1 MKKILV
7 LNGSPRPNGNTSAL
21 IDAFVRGAEEAGNE
35 VARIDLRSLDIRPCL
50 GCCKGGKDPES
61 PCVQK
66 DGMLSVYPAYKA
78 SDVVV
83 LASPLYYWSVSGM
96 LKTAFDR
103 LFSVAECDANL
114 RNTVKSSLLL
124 MAAEGYGFEESEYW
138 YDRLMERL
146 GWTSLGKVLC
156 GHCGQRQAPRG
167 LRAGKEPLKAGI
179 SANAVSRTSMY
190 CRERI
195 TSRALHYAGG
205 VQPPASTINSEKRD
219 AYASRFSFSC
229 L

>member
-103 LFSVAECDANL
+103 LFAVAECYANL
-114 RNTVKSSLLL
+114 RNPIKSSILL

-156 GHCGQRQAPRG
+156 GGVFSAG
-167 LRAGKEPLKAGI
+167 DIAGSDKLREACELGKSL
-179 SANAVSRTSMY
+179 
-190 CRERI
+190 
-195 TSRALHYAGG
+195 
-205 VQPPASTINSEKRD
+205 
-219 AYASRFSFSC
+219 
-229 L
+229 

>member
-1 MKKILV
+1 M
-7 LNGSPRPNGNTSAL
+7 
-21 IDAFVRGAEEAGNE
+21 
-35 VARIDLRSLDIRPCL
+35 
-50 GCCKGGKDPES
+50 
-61 PCVQK
+61 
-66 DGMLSVYPAYKA
+66 
-78 SDVVV
+78 
-83 LASPLYYWSVSGM
+83 
-96 LKTAFDR
+96 
-103 LFSVAECDANL
+103 AECDANL

-195 TSRALHYAGG
+195 TSRAFHYAGG